1 MRFNPPPNW
10 PPLPPDWRPAPDW
23 QPDPSW
29 PPPPP
34 GWALW
39 VDDQPRYAP
48 TEPGPPHRSGAQKWW
63 IIGGAVLAV
72 VALVAGGT
80 VVATK
85 LSRDDAASPASTTTT
100 PFNGLTIVPTHP
112 PEPTDFTVWT
122 PVGGIDATFTNN
134 GRTARLDAHD
144 NPTAA
149 WAGLIQPGDPACSL
163 RFTGRVRSAAG
174 GYAIGLTTI
183 ANPAGP
189 DPGPIPTPPDNDWHT
204 IDVTITK
211 AGEVSV
217 DLDGQA
223 TLRRTTAPT
232 CGRPAIRATAGA
244 TEFADVLVG
253 QVAP

>member
-10 PPLPPDWRPAPDW
+10 PPFPPDWRPGPDW

-39 VDDQPRYAP
+39 VDDQYRSAP
-48 TEPGPPHRSGAQKWW
+48 TEAALPQRSGTRKWW
-63 IIGGAVLAV
+63 IIGGAVLGI

-80 VVATK
+80 VVAMK
-85 LSRDDAASPASTTTT
+85 SVRDDTASPSATPTT
-100 PFNGLTIVPTHP
+100 FNGLTIVPTHP
-112 PEPTDFTVWT
+112 PEPTDFNTWT
-122 PVGGIDATFTNN
+122 RVGSVDATFSNN
-134 GRTARLDAHD
+134 GRTVRLETGTPATDR
-144 NPTAA
+144 
-149 WAGLIQPGDPACSL
+149 AGLIQPGDPACSL

-174 GYAIGLTTI
+174 GYAVGLT
-183 ANPAGP
+183 PEAGP
-189 DPGPIPTPPDNDWHT
+189 GTDTGPMPAAPDNDWHT

-217 DLDGQA
+217 DLDGKAALQ
-223 TLRRTTAPT
+223 RTTKPG
-232 CGRPAIRATAGA
+232 CGRPAISVSSGA

-253 QVAP
+253 QVSA